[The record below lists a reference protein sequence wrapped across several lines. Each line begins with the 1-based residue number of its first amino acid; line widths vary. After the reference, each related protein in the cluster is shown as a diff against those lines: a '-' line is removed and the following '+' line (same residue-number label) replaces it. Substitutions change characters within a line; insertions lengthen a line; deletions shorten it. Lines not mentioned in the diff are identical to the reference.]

1 MPCRS
6 ESRALWPVSA
16 SGRQQPAAP
25 ARLAGPTRVT
35 PPRQTFGTQ
44 NADRPLGRRAV
55 QCLPGLSLPLGFA
68 TSRGE
73 NVKTILATLR
83 ELRSDER
90 GGVFVEYIVLL
101 TIVGLG
107 AIVGM
112 ALLRAALIEELVQL
126 AQAITQLVLP

>member
-1 MPCRS
+1 
-6 ESRALWPVSA
+6 
-16 SGRQQPAAP
+16 
-25 ARLAGPTRVT
+25 
-35 PPRQTFGTQ
+35 
-44 NADRPLGRRAV
+44 
-55 QCLPGLSLPLGFA
+55 
-68 TSRGE
+68 
-73 NVKTILATLR
+73 VKTILATLR